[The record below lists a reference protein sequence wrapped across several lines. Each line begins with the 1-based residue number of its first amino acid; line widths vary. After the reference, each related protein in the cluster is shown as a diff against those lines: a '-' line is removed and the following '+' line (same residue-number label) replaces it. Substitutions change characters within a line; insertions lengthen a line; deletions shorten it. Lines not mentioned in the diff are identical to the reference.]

1 MKLQVTQEN
10 LSRALNAVAR
20 VATTRNALPILANV
34 LLKTVD
40 NRLVVAAT
48 NLDVAITETIGAKV
62 TEPGALTV
70 PARLMQDFVASLPSG
85 TVDLSTDNFKLNLSL
100 DQYTSTINGVP
111 ADEYPVMPALQ
122 AGKTIK
128 LDNTVLKQAL
138 QQTVFAAS
146 SDDTRPVLTGVYMH
160 TLDGNIYL
168 AATDS
173 YRLAER
179 QLVASKDLAQLI
191 IPASSLQD
199 VLRIL
204 SDHSDSETTITF
216 DEQQVRFQIGDVEI
230 ITRLIDGNYPDYRK
244 LLPKKFAVTALVSKA
259 ELTSITKIASLFAR
273 EAAGSIQIKISE
285 KDKSLGVRSVASQ
298 LGENNSQIKGQVT
311 GTGTVTLNSRYLLD
325 ALGVTRGDKVEF
337 CMNGKLEPCIVR
349 DPDQSGYAQVV
360 MPVKS

>member
-20 VATTRNALPILANV
+20 VATSRNALPILANV

-48 NLDVAITETIGAKV
+48 NLDVAITETIGAKIN
-62 TEPGALTV
+62 EEGSLTV
-70 PARLMQDFVASLPSG
+70 PARLMQDFVNSLPAGS
-85 TVDLSTDNFKLNLSL
+85 VELLSDDFKLHLSA
-100 DQYTSTINGVP
+100 DQYTSTINGIS
-111 ADEYPVMPALQ
+111 AEEYPVMPALQ
-122 AGKTIK
+122 VGKSVTV
-128 LDNTVLKQAL
+128 DNQVLKQSL

-160 TLDGNIYL
+160 SFEGKIYL
-168 AATDS
+168 VATDS

-179 QLVASKDLAQLI
+179 QLLASKDLAQLI
-191 IPASSLQD
+191 VPASSMAD

-204 SDHSDSETTITF
+204 SDHNEAETSITF
-216 DEQQVRFQIGDVEI
+216 DEQQVRFQIGDVEV

-244 LLPKKFAVTALVSKA
+244 LLPKKFAATANVSRS

-273 EAAGSIQIKISE
+273 EAAGSIQIGISE
-285 KDKSLGVRSVASQ
+285 KEGGLNVRSVASQ
-298 LGENNSQIKGQVT
+298 LGENNSEIKGKVT
-311 GTGTVTLNSRYLLD
+311 GDGVVTLNSRYLLD
-325 ALGVTRGDKVEF
+325 ALNALSGDQVEF
-337 CMNGKLEPCIVR
+337 CMNGKLEAVVLR
-349 DPDQSGYAQVV
+349 DPAQTGYLQII